1 MEGTKMVGFG
11 DLELLTLQQYWW
23 IVVSLIGGL
32 FVFIMFVQGGQ
43 TLINKLSTNETEKT
57 MLVNAIGRKWELG
70 FTTLVLFGG
79 ALFAAFP
86 LFYATS
92 FGGAYWVWL
101 AILFCFII
109 QAVSYEYRTKPDN
122 FLGQKTYE
130 AFLYINGTLG
140 VFLLGTAISTFF
152 SGSEF
157 RIDSNFFSHW
167 QNDLRGLEA
176 LFNPFNYLLGLAL
189 IFLTKISG
197 ALYFISSIDHQGIRD
212 RAVASIKVNMIFFLI
227 FFLSFLGWIFT
238 KEGFAVDADGIVFMQ
253 KYKYLF
259 NFLDMPLLLGMFLAG
274 VLMVIVAVFVA
285 ITFRK
290 TCCIKTGGV
299 GIVLTVT
306 ALLTSVGLN
315 GTAYYPSTYDLQSSL
330 TIMNSSGSH
339 YTLMAMGYASLM
351 VPFVL
356 AYIAYAWYSM
366 DKVKITKEEI
376 EAPDAHN
383 Y

>member
-1 MEGTKMVGFG
+1 MGFG
-11 DLELLTLQQYWW
+11 NLQLITLQQYWW
-23 IVVSLIGGL
+23 IIISLLGGL

-43 TLINKLSTNETEKT
+43 TLIDKLSENETEKT
-57 MLVNAIGRKWELG
+57 MLINSIGRKWELG

-86 LFYATS
+86 LFYSTS

-109 QAVSYEYRTKPDN
+109 QAVSYEYRTKPNN

-130 AFLYINGTLG
+130 YFLKINGNIGT
-140 VFLLGTAISTFF
+140 FLLGVAISTFF

-157 RIDSNFFSHW
+157 IIDSNNFVNW
-167 QNDLRGLEA
+167 QNPLRGLEA
-176 LFNPFNYLLGLAL
+176 LLNPYNYLLGFSLVFLA
-189 IFLTKISG
+189 KISG
-197 ALYFISSIDHQGIRD
+197 ALYFINNIDYEKIREK
-212 RAVASIKVNMIFFLI
+212 AVNSIKINMLLFLFFFLG
-227 FFLSFLGWIFT
+227 FMFWILT
-238 KEGFAVDADGIVFMQ
+238 KDGFALKNGIVFIE

-259 NFLDMPLLLGMFLAG
+259 NFIEMPIILGMFLIG
-274 VLMVIVAVFVA
+274 VIMVIVAVFMT
-285 ITFRK
+285 IIFKK

-299 GIVLTVT
+299 GIVLTVMS
-306 ALLTSVGLN
+306 LLLNVGFNNTS
-315 GTAYYPSTYDLQSSL
+315 YYPSTSDLQSSL

-339 YTLMAMGYASLM
+339 YTLMTMSYVSLM

-356 AYIAYAWYSM
+356 AYIAFAWYSM
-366 DKVKITKEEI
+366 DRVKITKDEI
-376 EAPDAHN
+376 ESKDSHN

>member
-1 MEGTKMVGFG
+1 MIGFG
-11 DLELLTLQQYWW
+11 DLDLLTLQQYWW
-23 IVVSLIGGL
+23 AVVSLIGGL

-122 FLGQKTYE
+122 FLGQRTYE

-157 RIDSNFFSHW
+157 AIDSNNFSHW
-167 QNDLRGLEA
+167 QNPLRGLEA

-212 RAVASIKVNMIFFLI
+212 RAVESIKVNMIFFLI

-238 KEGFAVDADGIVFMQ
+238 KEGFAVDADGVVFMQ

-285 ITFRK
+285 ITFKK
-290 TCCIKTGGV
+290 TCCIKTGGA

-366 DKVKITKEEI
+366 DKVKITQEEI

>member
-1 MEGTKMVGFG
+1 MGFG
-11 DLELLTLQQYWW
+11 NLELITLQQYWW
-23 IVVSLIGGL
+23 IIISLLGGL

-43 TLINKLSTNETEKT
+43 TLIDKLSENETEKT
-57 MLVNAIGRKWELG
+57 MLINSIGRKWELG

-86 LFYATS
+86 LFYSTS

-109 QAVSYEYRTKPDN
+109 QAVSYEYRTKPNN

-130 AFLYINGTLG
+130 YFLKINGNIGT
-140 VFLLGTAISTFF
+140 FLLGVTISTFF

-157 RIDSNFFSHW
+157 IIDSNNFVNW
-167 QNDLRGLEA
+167 QNPLRGLET
-176 LFNPFNYLLGLAL
+176 LLNPYNYLLGFSLVFLA
-189 IFLTKISG
+189 KISG
-197 ALYFISSIDHQGIRD
+197 ALYFINNIDYEKIREK
-212 RAVASIKVNMIFFLI
+212 AVNSIKINMLLFLFFFLG
-227 FFLSFLGWIFT
+227 FMFWILT
-238 KEGFAVDADGIVFMQ
+238 KDGFALKNGIVFIE

-259 NFLDMPLLLGMFLAG
+259 NFIEMPIILGMFLIG
-274 VLMVIVAVFVA
+274 VIMVIVAVFMT
-285 ITFRK
+285 IIFKK

-299 GIVLTVT
+299 GIVLTVMS
-306 ALLTSVGLN
+306 LLLNVGFNNTS
-315 GTAYYPSTYDLQSSL
+315 YYPSTSDLQSSL

-339 YTLMAMGYASLM
+339 YTLITMSYVSLM

-356 AYIAYAWYSM
+356 AYIAFAWYSM
-366 DKVKITKEEI
+366 DRVKITKDEI
-376 EAPDAHN
+376 ESKDSHN

>member
-1 MEGTKMVGFG
+1 MGFSN
-11 DLELLTLQQYWW
+11 LELITLQQYWW
-23 IVVSLIGGL
+23 IIISLLGGL

-43 TLINKLSTNETEKT
+43 TLIDKLSENETEKT
-57 MLVNAIGRKWELG
+57 MLINSIGRKWELG

-109 QAVSYEYRTKPDN
+109 QAVSYEYRTKPNN

-130 AFLYINGTLG
+130 YFLKINGNIGT
-140 VFLLGTAISTFF
+140 FLLGVAISTFF

-157 RIDSNFFSHW
+157 IIDSNNFVNW
-167 QNDLRGLEA
+167 QNPLRGLEA
-176 LFNPFNYLLGLAL
+176 LLNPYNYLLGFSLVFLA
-189 IFLTKISG
+189 KISG
-197 ALYFISSIDHQGIRD
+197 ALYFINNIDYEKIREK
-212 RAVASIKVNMIFFLI
+212 AVNSIKINMLLFLFFFLG
-227 FFLSFLGWIFT
+227 FMFWILT
-238 KEGFAVDADGIVFMQ
+238 KDGFALKNGIVFIE

-259 NFLDMPLLLGMFLAG
+259 NFIEMPIILGMFLIG
-274 VLMVIVAVFVA
+274 VIMVIVAVFMT
-285 ITFRK
+285 IIFKK

-299 GIVLTVT
+299 GIVLTVMS
-306 ALLTSVGLN
+306 LLLNVGFNNTS
-315 GTAYYPSTYDLQSSL
+315 YYPSTSDLQSSL

-339 YTLMAMGYASLM
+339 YTLMTMSYVSLI

-356 AYIAYAWYSM
+356 AYIAFAWYSM
-366 DKVKITKEEI
+366 DKVKITKDEI
-376 EAPDAHN
+376 ESKDSHN

>member
-1 MEGTKMVGFG
+1 MGFG
-11 DLELLTLQQYWW
+11 NLELITLQQYWW
-23 IVVSLIGGL
+23 IIISLLGGL

-43 TLINKLSTNETEKT
+43 TLIDKLSENETEKT
-57 MLVNAIGRKWELG
+57 MLINSIGRKWELG

-86 LFYATS
+86 LFYSTS

-109 QAVSYEYRTKPDN
+109 QAVSYEYRTKPNN

-130 AFLYINGTLG
+130 YFLKINGNIGT
-140 VFLLGTAISTFF
+140 FLLGVAISTFF

-157 RIDSNFFSHW
+157 IIDSNNFVNW
-167 QNDLRGLEA
+167 QNPLRGLEA
-176 LFNPFNYLLGLAL
+176 LLNPYNYLLGFSLVFLA
-189 IFLTKISG
+189 KISG
-197 ALYFISSIDHQGIRD
+197 ALYFINNIYYEKIREK
-212 RAVASIKVNMIFFLI
+212 AVNSIKINMLLFLFFFLG
-227 FFLSFLGWIFT
+227 FMFWILT
-238 KEGFAVDADGIVFMQ
+238 KDGFAIQNGIVFIE

-259 NFLDMPLLLGMFLAG
+259 NFIEMPIILGMFLIG
-274 VLMVIVAVFVA
+274 VIMVIVAVFMT
-285 ITFRK
+285 IIFKK

-299 GIVLTVT
+299 GIVLTVM
-306 ALLTSVGLN
+306 ALLLNVGFNNTS
-315 GTAYYPSTYDLQSSL
+315 YYPSTSDLQSSL

-339 YTLMAMGYASLM
+339 YTLMTMSYVSLM

-356 AYIAYAWYSM
+356 AYIAFAWYSM
-366 DKVKITKEEI
+366 DRVKITKDEI
-376 EAPDAHN
+376 ESKDSHN

>member
-1 MEGTKMVGFG
+1 MGFG
-11 DLELLTLQQYWW
+11 NLELITLQQYWW
-23 IVVSLIGGL
+23 IIISLLGGL

-43 TLINKLSTNETEKT
+43 TLIDKLSENETEKT
-57 MLVNAIGRKWELG
+57 MLINSIGRKWELG

-86 LFYATS
+86 LFYSTS

-109 QAVSYEYRTKPDN
+109 QAVSYEYRTKPNN

-130 AFLYINGTLG
+130 YFLKINGNIGT
-140 VFLLGTAISTFF
+140 FLLGVAISTFF

-157 RIDSNFFSHW
+157 IIDSNNFVNW
-167 QNDLRGLEA
+167 QNPLRGLEA
-176 LFNPFNYLLGLAL
+176 LLNPYNYLLGFSLVFLA
-189 IFLTKISG
+189 KISG
-197 ALYFISSIDHQGIRD
+197 ALYFINNIDYEKIREK
-212 RAVASIKVNMIFFLI
+212 AVNSIKINMLLFLFFFLG
-227 FFLSFLGWIFT
+227 FMFWLLT
-238 KEGFAVDADGIVFMQ
+238 KDGFAIQNGIVFIE

-259 NFLDMPLLLGMFLAG
+259 NFIEMPIILGMFLIG
-274 VLMVIVAVFVA
+274 VIMVIVAVFMT
-285 ITFRK
+285 IIFKK

-299 GIVLTVT
+299 GIVLTVMS
-306 ALLTSVGLN
+306 LLLNVGFNNTS
-315 GTAYYPSTYDLQSSL
+315 YYPSTSDLQSSL

-339 YTLMAMGYASLM
+339 YTLMTMSYVSLM

-356 AYIAYAWYSM
+356 AYIAFAWYSM
-366 DKVKITKEEI
+366 DKVKITKDEI
-376 EAPDAHN
+376 ESKDSHN

>member
-1 MEGTKMVGFG
+1 MGFG
-11 DLELLTLQQYWW
+11 NLELITLQQYWW
-23 IVVSLIGGL
+23 IIISLLGGL

-43 TLINKLSTNETEKT
+43 TLIDKLSENETEKT
-57 MLVNAIGRKWELG
+57 MLINSIGRKWELG

-86 LFYATS
+86 LFYSTS

-109 QAVSYEYRTKPDN
+109 QAVSYEYRTKPNN

-130 AFLYINGTLG
+130 YFLKINGNIGT
-140 VFLLGTAISTFF
+140 FLLGVAISTFF

-157 RIDSNFFSHW
+157 IIDSNNFVNW
-167 QNDLRGLEA
+167 QNPLRGLEA
-176 LFNPFNYLLGLAL
+176 LLNPYNYLLGFSLVFLA
-189 IFLTKISG
+189 KISG
-197 ALYFISSIDHQGIRD
+197 ALYFINNIDYEKIREK
-212 RAVASIKVNMIFFLI
+212 AVNSIKINMLLFLFFFLG
-227 FFLSFLGWIFT
+227 FMFWILT
-238 KEGFAVDADGIVFMQ
+238 KDGFAIQNGIVFIE

-259 NFLDMPLLLGMFLAG
+259 NFIEMPIILGMFLIG
-274 VLMVIVAVFVA
+274 VIMVIVAVFMT
-285 ITFRK
+285 IIFKK

-299 GIVLTVT
+299 GIVLTVM
-306 ALLTSVGLN
+306 ALLLNVGFNNTS
-315 GTAYYPSTYDLQSSL
+315 YYPSTSDLQSSL

-339 YTLMAMGYASLM
+339 YTLMTMSYVSLM

-356 AYIAYAWYSM
+356 AYIAFAWYSM
-366 DKVKITKEEI
+366 DRVKITKDEI
-376 EAPDAHN
+376 ESKDSHN

>member
-1 MEGTKMVGFG
+1 MGFG
-11 DLELLTLQQYWW
+11 DLELITLQQYWW
-23 IVVSLIGGL
+23 IIISLLGGL

-43 TLINKLSTNETEKT
+43 TLIDTLSENETEKT
-57 MLVNAIGRKWELG
+57 MLINSIGRKWELG

-92 FGGAYWVWL
+92 FGGAYWVWI

-109 QAVSYEYRTKPDN
+109 QAVSYEYRSKPNN
-122 FLGQKTYE
+122 FLGKKTYE
-130 AFLYINGTLG
+130 VFLKINGNLG
-140 VFLLGTAISTFF
+140 TFLLGVAISTFF

-157 RIDSNFFSHW
+157 ILTDNNFVDW

-176 LFNPFNYLLGLAL
+176 LLNPYNYLLGFSLVFLA
-189 IFLTKISG
+189 KISG
-197 ALYFISSIDHQGIRD
+197 AMYFMSSIDHEPIID
-212 RAVASIKVNMIFFLI
+212 KAIESIKYNMILFLLFFLGFI
-227 FFLSFLGWIFT
+227 AWILL
-238 KEGFAVDADGIVFMQ
+238 KDGYAVDMNGLVFIQ
-253 KYKYLF
+253 ENKYLI
-259 NFLDMPLLLGMFLAG
+259 NFAQMPFVFSLFMLGVA
-274 VLMVIVAVFVA
+274 MVIIAVFSAVVMK
-285 ITFRK
+285 K

-299 GIVLTVT
+299 GIVFTVM
-306 ALLTSVGLN
+306 AILLNVGFN
-315 GTAYYPSTYDLQSSL
+315 GTSYYPSTTHLQSSL

-339 YTLMAMGYASLM
+339 YTLMAMSYASLM

>member
-1 MEGTKMVGFG
+1 MGFE
-11 DLELLTLQQYWW
+11 DLSLLQLQQFWW
-23 IVVSLIGGL
+23 IIISLLGGL
-32 FVFIMFVQGGQ
+32 FVFMMFVQGGQ
-43 TLINKLSTNETEKT
+43 TLLGTLSRDETEKT
-57 MLVNAIGRKWELG
+57 MLINAIGRKWELG

-92 FGGAYWVWL
+92 FGGAYWVWI

-109 QAVSYEYRTKPDN
+109 QAVSYEYRSKPNN

-130 AFLYINGTLG
+130 MFLYINGTLG
-140 VFLLGTAISTFF
+140 VFLLGVAIATFF

-157 RIDSNFFSHW
+157 QLDVYNFSHW
-167 QNDLRGLEA
+167 QNPLRGLEA
-176 LFNPFNYLLGLAL
+176 LFNPYNWLLGLSL
-189 IFLTKISG
+189 VFLAKISG
-197 ALYFISSIDHQGIRD
+197 ALYFINNIDHQGIRD
-212 RAVASIKVNMIFFLI
+212 RALKSIKINMIFFLL
-227 FFLSFLGWIFT
+227 FFLSFAAWTLLR
-238 KEGFAVDADGIVFMQ
+238 DGYSVESSGVIVIEAH
-253 KYKYLF
+253 KYF
-259 NFLDMPLLLGMFLAG
+259 NNFLELPIVLALFIAG

-285 ITFRK
+285 ITYRK
-290 TCCIKTGGV
+290 TCCIKTGGA
-299 GIVLTVT
+299 GIVLTVMSV
-306 ALLTSVGLN
+306 LLNVGLN
-315 GTAYYPSTYDLQSSL
+315 NTSYYPSTYDIQSSL

-339 YTLMAMGYASLM
+339 YTLTVMSYVALM

-366 DKVKITKEEI
+366 DKVKITREEI

>member
-1 MEGTKMVGFG
+1 MGFG

-23 IVVSLIGGL
+23 IIIALLGGL

-43 TLINKLSTNETEKT
+43 TLIDKLSDNEVEKT
-57 MLVNAIGRKWELG
+57 MLINSIGRKWELG

-92 FGGAYWVWL
+92 FGGAYWVWM

-122 FLGQKTYE
+122 FLGKKTYE
-130 AFLYINGTLG
+130 TFLKINGSLG
-140 VFLLGTAISTFF
+140 VFLLGVAISTFF

-157 RIDSNFFSHW
+157 LLDSNNFVLW

-176 LFNPFNYLLGLAL
+176 LLNPYNYLLGFALVYLA
-189 IFLTKISG
+189 KIGG
-197 ALYFISSIDHQGIRD
+197 ALYFINNIDYEPIRLK
-212 RAVASIKVNMIFFLI
+212 AIESIKINMVLFLVFFLG
-227 FFLSFLGWIFT
+227 FMAWILL
-238 KEGFAVDADGIVFMQ
+238 KDGYAVDSDGIVFL
-253 KYKYLF
+253 KEYKYMI
-259 NFLDMPLLLGMFLAG
+259 NFIDMPLVTIMFVIG
-274 VLMVIVAVFVA
+274 VVIVIIGVFA
-285 ITFRK
+285 TIQYK
-290 TCCIKTGGV
+290 ETCCIKPTGV
-299 GIVLTVT
+299 GIVLTVM
-306 ALLTSVGLN
+306 AIILNVGFN
-315 GTAYYPSTYDLQSSL
+315 NTAYYPSTYDLQSSL
-330 TIMNSSGSH
+330 TIVNSSGSH
-339 YTLMAMGYASLM
+339 YTLMAMSYASLM

-376 EAPDAHN
+376 EHPDAHN

>member
-1 MEGTKMVGFG
+1 MGFG
-11 DLELLTLQQYWW
+11 SLELLTLQQFWW
-23 IVVSLIGGL
+23 IIIALLGGL

-43 TLINKLSTNETEKT
+43 TLMDKLSDEESEKT
-57 MLVNAIGRKWELG
+57 MIINSIGRKWELG

-86 LFYATS
+86 LFYSTS
-92 FGGAYWVWL
+92 FGGAYWVWM

-109 QAVSYEYRTKPDN
+109 QAVSYEYRTKPNN

-130 AFLYINGTLG
+130 MFLKINGNIGT
-140 VFLLGTAISTFF
+140 FLLGVAISTFF
-152 SGSEF
+152 SGSGF
-157 RIDSNFFSHW
+157 LLDSNNFVLW

-176 LFNPFNYLLGLAL
+176 LLNPYNYLLGFSLVYLA
-189 IFLTKISG
+189 KISG
-197 ALYFISSIDHQGIRD
+197 ALYLINNIDYEPIRKKAVQSIKFNMPIFLVFFVGFISWILTKDGFGVD
-212 RAVASIKVNMIFFLI
+212 NEGVIFIEQF
-227 FFLSFLGWIFT
+227 
-238 KEGFAVDADGIVFMQ
+238 
-253 KYKYLF
+253 KYLH
-259 NFLDMPLLLGMFLAG
+259 NFLAIPVVLGMFLVG
-274 VLMVIVAVFVA
+274 VLMVVIAVFVT
-285 ITFRK
+285 IYFEK

-299 GIVLTVT
+299 GIVLTVM
-306 ALLTSVGLN
+306 AIILNVGFN
-315 GTAYYPSTYDLQSSL
+315 NTAYYPSTYDLQSSL

-339 YTLMAMGYASLM
+339 YTLMAMSYAALM

-376 EAPDAHN
+376 EHPDAHN

>member
-1 MEGTKMVGFG
+1 MGFG
-11 DLELLTLQQYWW
+11 NLELITLQQYWW
-23 IVVSLIGGL
+23 IIISLLGGL

-43 TLINKLSTNETEKT
+43 TLIDKLSENETEKT
-57 MLVNAIGRKWELG
+57 MLINSIGRKWELG

-86 LFYATS
+86 LFYSTS

-109 QAVSYEYRTKPDN
+109 QAVSYEYRTKPNN

-130 AFLYINGTLG
+130 MFLKINGNIGT
-140 VFLLGTAISTFF
+140 FLLGVAISTFF

-157 RIDSNFFSHW
+157 IIDSNNFVDW
-167 QNDLRGLEA
+167 QNPLRGLEA
-176 LFNPFNYLLGLAL
+176 LLNPYNYLLGFSLVFLA
-189 IFLTKISG
+189 KISG
-197 ALYFISSIDHQGIRD
+197 ALYFINNIDYEKIREK
-212 RAVASIKVNMIFFLI
+212 AVNSIKINMLLFLFFFLG
-227 FFLSFLGWIFT
+227 FMFWILT
-238 KEGFAVDADGIVFMQ
+238 KDGFALKNGIVFIE

-259 NFLDMPLLLGMFLAG
+259 NFIEMPIILGMFLIG
-274 VLMVIVAVFVA
+274 VIMVIVAVFMT
-285 ITFRK
+285 IIFKK

-299 GIVLTVT
+299 GIVLTVM
-306 ALLTSVGLN
+306 ALLLNVGFNNTS
-315 GTAYYPSTYDLQSSL
+315 YYPSTSDLQSSL

-339 YTLMAMGYASLM
+339 YTLMTMSYVSLM

-356 AYIAYAWYSM
+356 AYIAFAWYSM
-366 DKVKITKEEI
+366 DRVKITKDEI
-376 EAPDAHN
+376 ESKDSHN

>member
-1 MEGTKMVGFG
+1 MGFE

-23 IVVSLIGGL
+23 TIIALLGGL

-43 TLINKLSTNETEKT
+43 TLIDTLSDNETEKT
-57 MLVNAIGRKWELG
+57 MLINSIGRKWELG

-86 LFYATS
+86 LFYASS

-109 QAVSYEYRTKPDN
+109 QAVSYEYRMKPDN
-122 FLGQKTYE
+122 FLGQKVYE
-130 AFLYINGTLG
+130 TFLKINGFLG
-140 VFLLGTAISTFF
+140 VFLLGVAISTFF

-157 RIDSNFFSHW
+157 MLDSNNFVLW
-167 QNDLRGLEA
+167 QNPLRGLEA
-176 LFNPFNYLLGLAL
+176 LLNPYNYLLGLAL
-189 IFLTKISG
+189 VFLVRISG
-197 ALYFISSIDHQGIRD
+197 ALYFINNIDYQPIRD
-212 RAVASIKVNMIFFLI
+212 KAVESIKYNMIFFLL
-227 FFLSFLGWIFT
+227 FFLGFMGWILS
-238 KEGFAVDADGIVFMQ
+238 KDGYSVDASGVIYMES
-253 KYKYLF
+253 YKYLH
-259 NFLDMPLLLGMFLAG
+259 NFVEMPIVSIMFVAG
-274 VLMVIVAVFVA
+274 VLMVIFAVFTA
-285 ITFRK
+285 IVFRK
-290 TCCIKTGGV
+290 TCCIKTGGIGV
-299 GIVLTVT
+299 VLTVM
-306 ALLTSVGLN
+306 AILLNVGFN
-315 GTAYYPSTYDLQSSL
+315 NTAYYPSVADLQSSL

-339 YTLMAMGYASLM
+339 YTLMAMSYASLM

-356 AYIAYAWYSM
+356 AYIVFAWYSM